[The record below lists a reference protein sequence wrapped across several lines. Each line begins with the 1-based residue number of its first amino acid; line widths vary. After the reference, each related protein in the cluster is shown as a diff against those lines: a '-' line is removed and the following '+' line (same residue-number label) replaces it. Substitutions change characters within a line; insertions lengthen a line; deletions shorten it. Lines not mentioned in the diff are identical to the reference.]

1 MMPSTWGHVVFF
13 MFAPK
18 QLYAALVSR
27 KTTSVAIHCCL
38 PELIPQSRGKIKMN
52 EGVAACGP
60 NWCTSRAG
68 PVFLLFRYTPS
79 QLRASLLTS
88 PKKLKNPHLFY
99 SYGRSPGKH
108 SVAVKQFKRERRFR
122 LLHHI
127 HHILVDD
134 GALFTFSPS
143 GTDTTSVH

>member
-1 MMPSTWGHVVFF
+1 MPSTWGHFVFF
-13 MFAPK
+13 PFAPK
-18 QLYAALVSR
+18 QLHAALLSW

-68 PVFLLFRYTPS
+68 PVFLLFRYTPN
-79 QLRASLLTS
+79 QLRVSLLTS

-99 SYGRSPGKH
+99 SYGRFPGKQ
-108 SVAVKQFKRERRFR
+108 SVAVKHFKRERRFR
-122 LLHHI
+122 LPGHI

-134 GALFTFSPS
+134 GALFTFSLS
-143 GTDTTSVH
+143 GTDRTNVN